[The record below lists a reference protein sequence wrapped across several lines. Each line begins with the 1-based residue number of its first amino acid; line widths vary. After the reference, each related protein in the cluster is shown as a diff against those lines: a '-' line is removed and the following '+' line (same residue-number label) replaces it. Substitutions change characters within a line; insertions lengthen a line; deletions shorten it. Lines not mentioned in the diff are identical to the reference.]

1 MVSEIR
7 FSVPRVSSGEN
18 DRIQP
23 GKKVKDS
30 AWVAAIDSVAPSR
43 PAARNAPR
51 RIWCRSRVRA
61 AACSRR
67 YSPAAFSTTP
77 CGERTTSGVPT
88 QASSA
93 RMRRLKAGWVTCR
106 ASAAREKFR
115 RSASARKSSSQFSSM
130 ADAGCA

>member
-30 AWVAAIDSVAPSR
+30 AWVAVIDSHRIRPPPSR
-43 PAARNAPR
+43 HPAASGAGRASEPPRGRAGTRRRRSAP
-51 RIWCRSRVRA
+51 
-61 AACSRR
+61 
-67 YSPAAFSTTP
+67 TP
-77 CGERTTSGVPT
+77 CVERTTSGVPT

-93 RMRRLKAGWVTCR
+93 WMRRLKAG
-106 ASAAREKFR
+106 
-115 RSASARKSSSQFSSM
+115 
-130 ADAGCA
+130 